1 MHFASSHGH
10 VPVMLK
16 EVMDVLNCRAG
27 GVYVDGTV
35 GGGGYARAILE
46 ASAPDGIL
54 LALDWD
60 SDAIDRVRGRLASY
74 GNRLILEKASFA
86 DLPDVLR
93 RLGFGPVDGVVVD
106 LGVSSFQ
113 LDDPTRGFSFQ
124 QNGPLDMRMDRN
136 LPRTAADLVNELS
149 ESELA
154 DLIFHFGEER
164 WSRRIARAIVM
175 RRKESRFASTGE
187 LAQLVAAVVPKSKD
201 TGRIHPATR
210 TFQALRLAVNRELE
224 TLRRFLSNVLDVV
237 KPGGRVCVVSFHSLE
252 DRIVKEYFREWAKS
266 CRCPLNVVPCR
277 CEGRPLVKILT
288 RKVQRPGLEEMET
301 NPRARS
307 ARLRALEK
315 C

>member
-60 SDAIDRVRGRLASY
+60 SDAIDRVRGRFASY

>member
-113 LDDPTRGFSFQ
+113 LDDPARGFSFQ